1 MLTLRKA
8 APSAMALPNCQ
19 SPPESTQAP
28 GLSPVACPLASG
40 DRHLNPVNR
49 NAGSRQPK
57 LVLIP
62 ARFPGTARDP
72 SPTLYAH
79 RCAEVRGPRLHRRPI
94 NQASPLLGPPFPIL
108 RLVTS
113 PTYQSSL
120 HSCLHRPAAPSPDL
134 FAAPYP
140 SSILPNRPGSSPLNL
155 HVHVPTPP
163 FQKLLFFSSG
173 TSSKVYLFIRYRLQ
187 ILGKIHCY
195 FFFA

>member
-72 SPTLYAH
+72 TSTLYAH
-79 RCAEVRGPRLHRRPI
+79 RCPEVRGPRLHRRPI
-94 NQASPLLGPPFPIL
+94 NQASPLGPPFPIL

-113 PTYQSSL
+113 PTYQNSS
-120 HSCLHRPAAPSPDL
+120 HSCLHTVHRPAAPKS
-134 FAAPYP
+134 
-140 SSILPNRPGSSPLNL
+140 GSFCGSVKHSAQSTRFL
-155 HVHVPTPP
+155 TP
-163 FQKLLFFSSG
+163 
-173 TSSKVYLFIRYRLQ
+173 
-187 ILGKIHCY
+187 
-195 FFFA
+195 